1 MADDDVGL
9 KDGES
14 LNSQLDQLDQLG
26 VTVGATRIGD
36 AALVVADISS
46 VF

>member
-26 VTVGATRIGD
+26 VAVDATRIGA
-36 AALVVADISS
+36 AALVVADNSI